1 MEPTTDAPTAP
12 RARLTRAMSW
22 FHATPA
28 ELIGLAVLLV
38 GSLVASAALWVA
50 ATQRPDEATAAS
62 AADDRVATW
71 DAPVSTPSETG
82 QATATDG
89 EDHPEG
95 TREHSASG
103 GPGVAADPGGRR
115 EPSSAM
121 TVHVT
126 GAVAVPGIVTVPG
139 GSRVADVV
147 AGAGGLV
154 AEADVSRINLARL
167 VGDGEHVHVPAAGE
181 ELREP
186 SGEPSPGATSG
197 SAHDTTT
204 GGGRIDLN
212 RATAEQLQ
220 TLPGI
225 GPSRS
230 AAIIRHRE
238 EHGAFQAP
246 GDVRRVPGIGEAI
259 FQGMADL
266 IGVG

>member
-1 MEPTTDAPTAP
+1 MEPTTDGPTAA
-12 RARLTRAMSW
+12 RATLSRAMGS
-22 FHATPA
+22 FRATTA

-38 GSLVASAALWVA
+38 GSLVASAALWVG
-50 ATQRPDEATAAS
+50 ATQRPDAAG
-62 AADDRVATW
+62 AAFAPDVATW
-71 DAPVSTPSETG
+71 DTPVPTPSETG
-82 QATATDG
+82 
-89 EDHPEG
+89 HPAPGGVGDPSEAEPSTGGGTEG
-95 TREHSASG
+95 AL
-103 GPGVAADPGGRR
+103 DPGGLPG
-115 EPSSAM
+115 PSSTM

-154 AEADVSRINLARL
+154 ADADVSRINLART

-181 ELREP
+181 ELSMP
-186 SGEPSPGATSG
+186 SGEAFPATTSG
-197 SAHDTTT
+197 SAPDTVT
-204 GGGRIDLN
+204 GGRIDLN

-230 AAIIRHRE
+230 AAIIRHRD
-238 EHGAFQAP
+238 EHGPFQVP

>member
-1 MEPTTDAPTAP
+1 MEPTTDAPTAA
-12 RARLTRAMSW
+12 RATLSRAMSS
-22 FHATPA
+22 FRATPA
-28 ELIGLAVLLV
+28 ESIGLAVLLV
-38 GSLVASAALWVA
+38 GSLVASAALWVG
-50 ATQRPDEATAAS
+50 ATQRPDAAGAVLAT
-62 AADDRVATW
+62 DGRVATW
-71 DAPVSTPSETG
+71 DTSGPTPSEWG
-82 QATATDG
+82 
-89 EDHPEG
+89 HP
-95 TREHSASG
+95 A
-103 GPGVAADPGGRR
+103 PGGVGDLPEADRSTGGDT
-115 EPSSAM
+115 EGALDAGGLPGPSSTM

-154 AEADVSRINLARL
+154 ADADVSRINLART

-181 ELREP
+181 ELSMP
-186 SGEPSPGATSG
+186 SGEAFPATTSG
-197 SAHDTTT
+197 SAPDTVT
-204 GGGRIDLN
+204 GGRIDLN

-230 AAIIRHRE
+230 AAIIRHRD
-238 EHGAFQAP
+238 EHGPFQVP